1 MSEDKIIEEL
11 KKALSQRVKSS
22 SIPPKLSLN
31 IGEEAIVRVID
42 VIENPWRSDR
52 RIYIVY
58 SLTDN
63 QEYRLPSHASIERV
77 LMSEQVKVGD
87 YLLLRLDRVRNSG
100 ERKFY
105 AWSVGVLKAEEAMK
119 IFEET
124 KTSTSQAEK
133 SASTETKPESKNE
146 SKKDSEE
153 KKQAEI
159 QQDSQENNQAIGEL
173 KKYIEAMSELFGS
186 ITLADLDHYANKIK
200 RLNLKIDQEF
210 VKSLGFVVEGDKIV
224 KRA

>member
-1 MSEDKIIEEL
+1 MSEDKILEEL
-11 KKALSQRVKSS
+11 KKILAQRVKTS

-31 IGEEAIVRVID
+31 IGEEAIVRVVD
-42 VIENPWRSDR
+42 VIENPWRPDR

-58 SLTDN
+58 SLIDS

-119 IFEET
+119 ILEET
-124 KTSTSQAEK
+124 KSSAQIPEK
-133 SASTETKPESKNE
+133 STSTETKTE
-146 SKKDSEE
+146 SKKEDEA
-153 KKQAEI
+153 KKQTEI
-159 QQDSQENNQAIGEL
+159 KENTQSLEEL
-173 KKYIEAMSELFGS
+173 KKYVEAMTELFGS
-186 ITLADLDHYANKIK
+186 ITLADLDHYVNKIK
-200 RLNLKIDQEF
+200 KLNLKIDQEF
-210 VKSLGFVVEGDKIV
+210 VKSLGFSVEGDKIV